1 MNITRVLTATLLTSC
16 FVCLAA
22 AEDRP
27 GLRSAKET
35 QNVVTEKSAESYD
48 RPVTP
53 IARASRKAVDA
64 PAISEVFGMVIVP
77 AGKTVSLDS
86 AMDYS
91 SVNTV
96 AVSVLC
102 IICSSALTSLG
113 NSGLVLQ
120 ARWTV
125 PDAESY
131 ATTENMPATAFP
143 YTDSGGAVFNVY
155 GTQFR
160 LTLQNKG
167 TQTIAIQQITMF
179 RRSQ

>member
-1 MNITRVLTATLLTSC
+1 MNITSILTATLLTSC
-16 FVCLAA
+16 FVCLSL

-27 GLRSAKET
+27 GPRAAKEP
-35 QNVVTEKSAESYD
+35 QSIVTEKSAGTYE

-53 IARASRKAVDA
+53 IARASRRAVDA
-64 PAISEVFGMVIVP
+64 PATSEVFGLVIVP
-77 AGKTVSLDS
+77 AGQTVSLDS
-86 AMDYS
+86 TMDYS
-91 SVNTV
+91 SANTV

-102 IICSSALTSLG
+102 IICNSATTSLG

-120 ARWTV
+120 ARWLV
-125 PDAESY
+125 SDAELY
-131 ATTENMPATAFP
+131 ATTENMAATSFP
-143 YTDSGGAVFNVY
+143 YTDAGGAVFNVY
-155 GTQFR
+155 GAQFR